1 MYFNK
6 ERFMSS
12 ELGCSLDSC
21 IRLLDNSLNQL
32 SGYPYGS
39 TIYTYE
45 KKCVERCFAQ
55 WDVYKMAIKQF
66 YGIEYNFTRTDEY
79 FGLVTEDETDWLIK
93 IER

>member
-21 IRLLDNSLNQL
+21 IRLLDNSLNL
-32 SGYPYGS
+32 ISVYPYGS

-45 KKCVERCFAQ
+45 KNVLK
-55 WDVYKMAIKQF
+55 DVLLNGMFIK
-66 YGIEYNFTRTDEY
+66 
-79 FGLVTEDETDWLIK
+79 W
-93 IER
+93 